1 MVMVNSSEAVS
12 TATLKP
18 FKTRRAKA
26 LLVVLELFFILL
38 NIVFF
43 VGIGKKWLF
52 TQTNLTSSMNFAAV
66 KDSTSNENQINNVNV
81 LVFGVDSVE
90 GTHRSDTLF
99 VLGLNPAKGRISMIS
114 IPRDTRV
121 LINGKSR
128 KINEILPRYGEF
140 ALRNLIEDLMQ
151 IKISRYLK
159 VDFQGF
165 INIIDVIG
173 GVDIDL
179 DKSMHYDDN
188 WGKLHIHFNKGMNH
202 LDGRDALNY
211 VRFRADASADL
222 GRIKRQQKF
231 IRELLKKAFQPGFV
245 VKLPQVVK
253 EAFSHVDTDFTIQE
267 IFSVI
272 GGFKDFKAK
281 FRTSSL
287 PGEARYIDKI
297 SYFLPYKDKAVELG
311 AREFSDLA
319 AIELVAS
326 FSSNIATGTKNEN

>member
-1 MVMVNSSEAVS
+1 MANSSEAVP
-12 TATLKP
+12 TATLKT
-18 FKTRRAKA
+18 FKSRRAKA
-26 LLVVLELFFILL
+26 LLVLLEIFFILL
-38 NIVFF
+38 NVVFF

-52 TQTNLTSSMNFAAV
+52 TQTNLTSTMHFSNRAEP
-66 KDSTSNENQINNVNV
+66 KENENQIGNVNI

-99 VLGLNPAKGRISMIS
+99 VLGLNPSKGRISMLS
-114 IPRDTRV
+114 VPRDTRV

-151 IKISRYLK
+151 IKISRYIK

-173 GVDIDL
+173 GVDINL
-179 DKSMHYDDN
+179 DKSMNYDDN
-188 WGKLHIHFNKGMNH
+188 WGKLHIHFKKGPNH

-211 VRFRADASADL
+211 VRFRADANADL

-231 IRELLKKAFQPGFV
+231 IREVLRKAFQPSFV
-245 VKLPQVVK
+245 VKLPQVIK
-253 EAFSHVDTDFTIQE
+253 EAFTHVDTDLTIQE
-267 IFSVI
+267 IFSLI
-272 GGFKDFKAK
+272 YGFKDFKAK

-326 FSSNIATGTKNEN
+326 FSSNIASGTINEN